1 MAIDQAAIRAH
12 FGSLPRARPW
22 LDVHVYYESA
32 VAGERDRAMA
42 LHHDLPRAFE
52 GAFVCHSTVCRPL
65 SLQRAAEMEIGDL
78 CCVVF

>member
-22 LDVHVYYESA
+22 LDVHVYYEPA

-52 GAFVCHSTVCRPL
+52 GVRLFVTPQCADLSACREPL
-65 SLQRAAEMEIGDL
+65 KWRSGI
-78 CCVVF
+78 CVVF